1 MAEFEAGREI
11 ISLGTT
17 NNMFYIIADGSVTA
31 KVRGHEIT
39 IKKGDIVGIFDITMP
54 VHTCKYTAAENCSLI
69 PYSFENKEALLAL
82 LDRNSDL
89 RKLFILS
96 FCRNIVY
103 LVRDCQNA
111 YKECVSLYNYVQQVL
126 SAYHDICHSIG
137 LSGRI
142 LPFMDNIQQLDSDD
156 TPDFYLED
164 FYTSMRKII
173 AESKAEISANFVYGF
188 LTRSRE
194 DTNHMLS
201 LSDKYAEF
209 KNTYSDYLLN
219 EDKLDIYDIYCDIF
233 LRAQSNGAE
242 VSSIDASITGIVD
255 KMRSIPSISQQ
266 LLAKRVFE
274 FRSKTAQ
281 ARQKGPVS
289 KEDAAIREE
298 LTNSLSIILTYAD
311 TVDTTANEFT
321 SLLEQF
327 KKTADRNSTDK
338 QTDTIRR
345 HLTRMFYI
353 LYNEVVQISLKQEK
367 GKVPT
372 IIKMFLNFGY
382 MDPVLCGIDNAVEL
396 YKITE
401 DYHGLKEEGIYTFYE
416 WIREIYEG
424 RKQPSRN
431 EFEQDYAAYI
441 RNLKRERKIDKETE
455 TRMLDDNMGKVMYEL
470 QNVFPQVNKIT
481 FGRIFSYCPILM
493 EENIL
498 KSFDESL
505 MTPRKIL
512 DTFNKILSIDYSAF
526 YHEILFEDS
535 NANLKETVQI
545 DIRPDVI
552 LMPNAGSKG
561 ILWQEIEGMY
571 RTTPG
576 RMMISALHTEN
587 IDKTFIRMTGE
598 FRWEM
603 CKRTMGARWND
614 FASHSLTSDYCSYA
628 QFFNKNRDLS
638 FDAKEKIK
646 ELMKRCKNSYKEMF
660 VRDYMVFIQNE
671 STGSSRLNKV
681 VRGILFLYCPFSKD
695 ICQNLQGNGAFM
707 DLLEKYRIRKSQHL
721 HHLNQVFLRYQNSGK
736 AIPEEISSQ
745 KELLER

>member
-1 MAEFEAGREI
+1 MADFEAGREI

-17 NNMFYIIADGSVTA
+17 NNIFYIIADGSVTA
-31 KVRGHEIT
+31 RVRGHEIT

-54 VHTCKYTAAENCSLI
+54 IHTCKYTAAENCSLI
-69 PYSFENKEALLAL
+69 PYAFENTDALLAL

-89 RKLFILS
+89 RKLFVLS

-103 LVRDCQNA
+103 LIRDCQSA
-111 YKECVSLYNYVQQVL
+111 YKDCLSLYQYVEQVI
-126 SAYHDICHSIG
+126 SGYHDICHSIG

-142 LPFMDNIQQLDSDD
+142 LPFMDSIQQLDSDD
-156 TPDFYLED
+156 IPDFYLED

-173 AESKAEISANFVYGF
+173 AESKSEIPANFVYGF

-194 DTNHMLS
+194 DINQMLA
-201 LSDKYAEF
+201 LSDKYTEY
-209 KNTYSDYLLN
+209 KHTYSEYLLN

-233 LRAQSNGAE
+233 LRAQNNGAT
-242 VSSIDASITGIVD
+242 VSSIDAAITGIVD
-255 KMRSIPSISQQ
+255 KMRTIPTVSQQ

-281 ARQKGPVS
+281 ARQKGPMS

-298 LTNSLSIILTYAD
+298 LNNSLSIILTYAD

-321 SLLEQF
+321 TLLEQF
-327 KKTADRNSTDK
+327 KHVTDRNSTDK
-338 QTDTIRR
+338 QTDTMRR
-345 HLTRMFYI
+345 QLTKMFYI

-367 GKVPT
+367 RKVPT

-382 MDPVLCGIDNAVEL
+382 VDPVLCGIENAIEL

-401 DYHGLKEEGIYTFYE
+401 NYHGLKEEGIYTFYE
-416 WIREIYEG
+416 WIQEIFYG

-455 TRMLDDNMGKVMYEL
+455 ARMLDDNMGKVMYEL
-470 QNVFPQVNKIT
+470 QNVFPQVNKVT

-493 EENIL
+493 EENLL
-498 KSFDESL
+498 KSFDDLL

-512 DTFNKILSIDYSAF
+512 DTFNKILAIDYSAF

-535 NANLKETVQI
+535 NANLKESVQI

-552 LMPNAGSKG
+552 LMPNAGCKG

-576 RMMISALHTEN
+576 RMMISVLHTEN
-587 IDKTFIRMTGE
+587 VDKTFIRMTGE

-614 FASHSLTSDYCSYA
+614 FASHSLTSEYCSYA

-660 VRDYMVFIQNE
+660 VHDYIVFIQNE

-681 VRGILFLYCPFSKD
+681 VRGILFRYCPFSKE
-695 ICQNLQGNGAFM
+695 ICQNLQNNGTFM
-707 DLLEKYRIRKSQHL
+707 DYLEKYRIRKAQHL
-721 HHLNQVFLRYQNSGK
+721 HHLNQVLLKYQNSGK
-736 AIPEEISSQ
+736 PVPEEISSQ
-745 KELLER
+745 KALFER

>member
-1 MAEFEAGREI
+1 MADFEAGREI
-11 ISLGTT
+11 ISLGST
-17 NNMFYIIADGSVTA
+17 NNIFYIIADGSVTA
-31 KVRGHEIT
+31 RVRGHEIT

-69 PYSFENKEALLAL
+69 PYSFENTDALLAL

-89 RKLFILS
+89 RKLFVLS

-103 LVRDCQNA
+103 LIRDCQSS
-111 YKECVSLYNYVQQVL
+111 YKECVSLYQYVEQTITQ
-126 SAYHDICHSIG
+126 YHDICHSIG
-137 LSGRI
+137 LSGRN

-156 TPDFYLED
+156 VPDFYVEE
-164 FYTSMRKII
+164 YYATMRKII
-173 AESKAEISANFVYGF
+173 AEAATAIPAGFVYGF
-188 LTRSRE
+188 LAKSRE
-194 DTNHMLS
+194 DINHMLA
-201 LSDKYAEF
+201 LSDKYAECLR
-209 KNTYSDYLLN
+209 TYSEHLLN
-219 EDKLDIYDIYCDIF
+219 EDQLDIYDIYCDIF
-233 LRAQSNGAE
+233 LRAQNNGAA
-242 VSSIDASITGIVD
+242 VGSIDSAITAIVD
-255 KMRSIPSISQQ
+255 KMRTIPQINQQ
-266 LLAKRVFE
+266 LMAKRVFE

-281 ARQKGPVS
+281 ARQKGPIS

-298 LTNSLSIILTYAD
+298 LTNSLGIILTYAD
-311 TVDTTANEFT
+311 TVDTTASEFT
-321 SLLEQF
+321 MLLEQF
-327 KKTADRNSTDK
+327 KKAPDRNSTDK
-338 QTDTIRR
+338 QTDAIRR
-345 HLTRMFYI
+345 KLTKMFYI
-353 LYNEVVQISLKQEK
+353 LYSEVIQVSLKQD
-367 GKVPT
+367 KVPT

-382 MDPVLCGIDNAVEL
+382 MDPALCGFDNAVEL

-401 DYHGLKEEGIYTFYE
+401 NYHGLKEEGIYTFYE

-431 EFEQDYAAYI
+431 EFEQDYVAYI
-441 RNLKRERKIDKETE
+441 RNLKRERKIDKDTE

-470 QNVFPQVNKIT
+470 QNVFPQVNKVT

-498 KSFDESL
+498 KSFDDSL

-512 DTFNKILSIDYSAF
+512 DTFRKILAIDYSAF
-526 YHEILFEDS
+526 YHEILFEDTK
-535 NANLKETVQI
+535 AGLKESVQI

-552 LMPNAGSKG
+552 LMPNAGTKG

-576 RMMISALHTEN
+576 RMMISTIHTEN
-587 IDKTFIRMTGE
+587 IDKTFVRMTGE

-646 ELMKRCKNSYKEMF
+646 ELLKRCKNNYKEMF
-660 VRDYMVFIQNE
+660 VRDYIVFVQNE

-681 VRGILFLYCPFSKD
+681 VRGILFQYCPFTKE
-695 ICQNLQGNGAFM
+695 ICQNLQGNGVFI
-707 DLLEKYRIRKSQHL
+707 DYLDKYRIRKSQYL
-721 HHLNQVFLRYQNSGK
+721 HHFNQVLLKYQNLGK
-736 AIPEEISSQ
+736 PVPEEISSQ
-745 KELLER
+745 KELFDR

>member
-1 MAEFEAGREI
+1 MADFEAGREI
-11 ISLGTT
+11 ISLGST
-17 NNMFYIIADGSVTA
+17 NNIFYIIADGSVTA

-69 PYSFENKEALLAL
+69 PYSFENTDALLAL

-89 RKLFILS
+89 RKLFVLS

-103 LVRDCQNA
+103 LIRDCQSS
-111 YKECVSLYNYVQQVL
+111 YKECVSLYQYVEQTITQ
-126 SAYHDICHSIG
+126 YHDICHSIG
-137 LSGRI
+137 LSGRN

-156 TPDFYLED
+156 VPDFYVEE
-164 FYTSMRKII
+164 YYATMRKII
-173 AESKAEISANFVYGF
+173 AEAATAIPAGFVYGF
-188 LTRSRE
+188 LAKSRE
-194 DTNHMLS
+194 DINHMLA
-201 LSDKYAEF
+201 LSDKYAECLR
-209 KNTYSDYLLN
+209 TYSEHLLN
-219 EDKLDIYDIYCDIF
+219 EDQLDIYDIYCDIF
-233 LRAQSNGAE
+233 LRAQNNGAT
-242 VSSIDASITGIVD
+242 VGSIDSAITAIVD
-255 KMRSIPSISQQ
+255 KMRTIPQINQQ
-266 LLAKRVFE
+266 LMAKRVFE

-281 ARQKGPVS
+281 ARQKGPIS

-298 LTNSLSIILTYAD
+298 LTNSLGIILTYAD
-311 TVDTTANEFT
+311 TVDTTASEFT
-321 SLLEQF
+321 TLLEQF
-327 KKTADRNSTDK
+327 KKAPDRNSTDK
-338 QTDTIRR
+338 QTDAIRR
-345 HLTRMFYI
+345 QITKMFYI
-353 LYNEVVQISLKQEK
+353 LYSEVIQVSLKQD
-367 GKVPT
+367 KVPT

-382 MDPVLCGIDNAVEL
+382 MDPALCGFDNAVEL

-401 DYHGLKEEGIYTFYE
+401 NYHGLKEEGIYTFYE

-431 EFEQDYAAYI
+431 EFEQDYVAYI
-441 RNLKRERKIDKETE
+441 RNLKRERKIDKDTE

-470 QNVFPQVNKIT
+470 QNVFPQVNKVT

-498 KSFDESL
+498 KSFDDSL

-512 DTFNKILSIDYSAF
+512 DTFRKILAIDYSAF
-526 YHEILFEDS
+526 YHEILFEDTK
-535 NANLKETVQI
+535 AGLKESVQI

-552 LMPNAGSKG
+552 LMPNAGTKG

-576 RMMISALHTEN
+576 RMMISTIHTEN
-587 IDKTFIRMTGE
+587 IDKTFVRMTGE

-646 ELMKRCKNSYKEMF
+646 ELLKRCKNNYKEMF
-660 VRDYMVFIQNE
+660 VRDYIVFVQNE

-681 VRGILFLYCPFSKD
+681 VRGILFQYCPFTKE
-695 ICQNLQGNGAFM
+695 ICQNLQGNGAFI
-707 DLLEKYRIRKSQHL
+707 DYLDKYRIRKSQYL
-721 HHLNQVFLRYQNSGK
+721 HHLNQVLLKYQNLGK
-736 AIPEEISSQ
+736 PVPEEISSQ
-745 KELLER
+745 KDLFDR

>member
-1 MAEFEAGREI
+1 MADFEAGREI
-11 ISLGTT
+11 ISLGST
-17 NNMFYIIADGSVTA
+17 NNIFYIIADGSVTA
-31 KVRGHEIT
+31 RVRGHEIT

-69 PYSFENKEALLAL
+69 PYSFENTDALLAL

-89 RKLFILS
+89 RKLFVLS

-103 LVRDCQNA
+103 LIRDCQSS
-111 YKECVSLYNYVQQVL
+111 YKECVSLYQYVEQTITQ
-126 SAYHDICHSIG
+126 YHDICHSIG
-137 LSGRI
+137 LSGRN

-156 TPDFYLED
+156 VPDFYVEE
-164 FYTSMRKII
+164 YYATMRKII
-173 AESKAEISANFVYGF
+173 AEAATAIPAGFVYGF
-188 LTRSRE
+188 LAKSRE
-194 DTNHMLS
+194 DINHMLA
-201 LSDKYAEF
+201 LSDKYAECLR
-209 KNTYSDYLLN
+209 TYSEHLLN
-219 EDKLDIYDIYCDIF
+219 EDQLDIYDIYCDIF
-233 LRAQSNGAE
+233 LRAQNNGAA
-242 VSSIDASITGIVD
+242 VGSIDSAITAIVD
-255 KMRSIPSISQQ
+255 KMRTIPQINQQ
-266 LLAKRVFE
+266 LMAKRVFE

-281 ARQKGPVS
+281 ARQKGPIS

-298 LTNSLSIILTYAD
+298 LTNSLGIILTYAD
-311 TVDTTANEFT
+311 TVDTTASEFT
-321 SLLEQF
+321 MLLEQF
-327 KKTADRNSTDK
+327 KKAPDRNSTDK
-338 QTDTIRR
+338 QTDAIRR
-345 HLTRMFYI
+345 KLTKMFYI
-353 LYNEVVQISLKQEK
+353 LYSEVIQVSLKQD
-367 GKVPT
+367 KVPT

-382 MDPVLCGIDNAVEL
+382 MDPALCGFDNAVEL

-401 DYHGLKEEGIYTFYE
+401 NYHGLKEEGIYTFYE

-431 EFEQDYAAYI
+431 EFEQDYVAYI
-441 RNLKRERKIDKETE
+441 RNLKRERKIDKDTE

-470 QNVFPQVNKIT
+470 QNVFPQVNKVT

-498 KSFDESL
+498 KSFDDSL

-512 DTFNKILSIDYSAF
+512 DTFRKILAIDYSAF
-526 YHEILFEDS
+526 YHEILFEDTK
-535 NANLKETVQI
+535 AGLKESVQI

-552 LMPNAGSKG
+552 LMPNAGTKG

-576 RMMISALHTEN
+576 RMMISTIHTEN
-587 IDKTFIRMTGE
+587 IDKTFVRMTGE

-646 ELMKRCKNSYKEMF
+646 ELLKRCKNNYKEMF
-660 VRDYMVFIQNE
+660 VRDYIVFVQNE

-681 VRGILFLYCPFSKD
+681 VRGILFQYCPFTKE
-695 ICQNLQGNGAFM
+695 ICQNLQGNGAFI
-707 DLLEKYRIRKSQHL
+707 DYLDKYRIRKSQYL
-721 HHLNQVFLRYQNSGK
+721 HHLNQVLLKYQNLGK
-736 AIPEEISSQ
+736 PVPDEISSQ
-745 KELLER
+745 KDLFDR

>member
-1 MAEFEAGREI
+1 MADFEAGREI

-17 NNMFYIIADGSVTA
+17 NNIFYIIADGSVTA
-31 KVRGHEIT
+31 RVRGHEIT

-54 VHTCKYTAAENCSLI
+54 VHTCRYTAAENCSLI
-69 PYSFENKEALLAL
+69 PYAFENTDALLAL

-103 LVRDCQNA
+103 LIRDCQSS
-111 YKECVSLYNYVQQVL
+111 YKESISLSKYIEQTI
-126 SAYHDICHSIG
+126 SEYHNICHSIG

-156 TPDFYLED
+156 VPDFYIEEY
-164 FYTSMRKII
+164 YTAMRKII
-173 AESKAEISANFVYGF
+173 AESATVIPSGFVYGF
-188 LTRSRE
+188 LNKSR
-194 DTNHMLS
+194 DDINHMLA
-201 LSDKYAEF
+201 LSDKYAEYLR
-209 KNTYSDYLLN
+209 TYSEYLLN
-219 EDKLDIYDIYCDIF
+219 EDQLDIYDIYCDIF
-233 LRAQSNGAE
+233 LRAQNNGVA
-242 VSSIDASITGIVD
+242 VTSIDSAITAIVD
-255 KMRSIPSISQQ
+255 KMRTIPQINQQ

-281 ARQKGPVS
+281 ARQKGPMS

-298 LTNSLSIILTYAD
+298 LNNSVGIILTYAD
-311 TVDTTANEFT
+311 TVDTTASEFKV
-321 SLLEQF
+321 LIEQF
-327 KKTADRNSTDK
+327 KKIQDRNSTDK

-345 HLTRMFYI
+345 QLTKMFYI
-353 LYNEVVQISLKQEK
+353 LYSEVVQVSLKTD
-367 GKVPT
+367 KVPT

-382 MDPVLCGIDNAVEL
+382 MDPALCGYDNAIEL

-401 DYHGLKEEGIYTFYE
+401 NYHGLKEEGIYTFYE

-431 EFEQDYAAYI
+431 EFEQDYVAYI

-455 TRMLDDNMGKVMYEL
+455 AQMLDDNMGKVMYEL
-470 QNVFPQVNKIT
+470 QNVFPQVNKVT

-498 KSFDESL
+498 KSFDDSL
-505 MTPRKIL
+505 MTPRKVL
-512 DTFNKILSIDYSAF
+512 DTFRKILAIDYSAF

-535 NANLKETVQI
+535 KAGLKESVQI

-552 LMPNAGSKG
+552 LMPNAGTKG

-576 RMMISALHTEN
+576 RMMISTIHTEN
-587 IDKTFIRMTGE
+587 IDKTFVRMTGE

-646 ELMKRCKNSYKEMF
+646 ELLKRCKNNYKEMF
-660 VRDYMVFIQNE
+660 VRDYIVFIQNE

-681 VRGILFLYCPFSKD
+681 VRGILFRYCPFSKE

-707 DLLEKYRIRKSQHL
+707 DYLDKYRIRKSQYL
-721 HHLNQVFLRYQNSGK
+721 HHLNQVLLKYQNLGK
-736 AIPEEISSQ
+736 PVPEEIASQ
-745 KELLER
+745 KDLFDR

>member
-1 MAEFEAGREI
+1 MADFESGREI
-11 ISLGTT
+11 ISLGST
-17 NNMFYIIADGSVTA
+17 NNIFYIIADGSVTA

-54 VHTCKYTAAENCSLI
+54 VHTCKYTATENCSLI
-69 PYSFENKEALLAL
+69 PYTFDDKDALLAL

-103 LVRDCQNA
+103 LVRDCLTS
-111 YKECVSLYNYVQQVL
+111 YKESISLYKYIGQVI
-126 SAYHDICHSIG
+126 SQYHEICHSIG

-142 LPFMDNIQQLDSDD
+142 LPFMDNIQHLDAED
-156 TPDFYLED
+156 TPDFYLEEY
-164 FYTSMRKII
+164 YTSMRKII
-173 AESKAEISANFVYGF
+173 AESATAIPAGFVYGF
-188 LTRSRE
+188 LAKSRE
-194 DTNHMLS
+194 DINHMLA
-201 LSDKYAEF
+201 LSDKYMECQRA
-209 KNTYSDYLLN
+209 YCDYLIN
-219 EDKLDIYDIYCDIF
+219 EDNLDIYDIYCDMF
-233 LRAQSNGAE
+233 LRAQNNGVPTA
-242 VSSIDASITGIVD
+242 SIDAAITGIVD
-255 KMRSIPSISQQ
+255 KMRQLPNINQQ
-266 LLAKRVFE
+266 FMAKRVFE

-281 ARQKGPVS
+281 ARQKGPMS

-298 LTNSLSIILTYAD
+298 LNNSVQTILNYAD
-311 TVDTTANEFT
+311 TVDTTASEFT
-321 SLLEQF
+321 KLLEQF
-327 KKTADRNSTDK
+327 KNAPDRNSTDK
-338 QTDTIRR
+338 QTDMLRR
-345 HLTRMFYI
+345 QLTKMFYI

-367 GKVPT
+367 VPT

-382 MDPVLCGIDNAVEL
+382 IDPALCGIDNAVEL

-401 DYHGLKEEGIYTFYE
+401 NYHGLKEEGIYTFYE
-416 WIREIYEG
+416 WIQEIYHG

-431 EFEQDYAAYI
+431 EFEQDYVAYI

-470 QNVFPQVNKIT
+470 QNVFPQVNKVT

-498 KSFDESL
+498 KSFEALL
-505 MTPRKIL
+505 MTPRRIL
-512 DTFNKILSIDYSAF
+512 DTFDRILSIDYSAF
-526 YHEILFEDS
+526 YHEILFEDTK
-535 NANLKETVQI
+535 ANIKESVQI

-552 LMPNAGSKG
+552 LMPNAGTKG

-576 RMMISALHTEN
+576 RMMISSLHTEN
-587 IDKTFIRMTGE
+587 IDKTFVRMTGE

-638 FDAKEKIK
+638 FDAKEKVK
-646 ELMKRCKNSYKEMF
+646 ELLKRSKNNFKEMF

-681 VRGILFLYCPFSKD
+681 VRSILFQYCPFSQD

-707 DLLEKYRIRKSQHL
+707 DCLEKYRIRKSQHL
-721 HHLNQVFLRYQNSGK
+721 HHLNQVLLKYQNSGK
-736 AIPEEISSQ
+736 PVPEEISSQ
-745 KELLER
+745 KALFER

>member
-1 MAEFEAGREI
+1 MADFEAGREI
-11 ISLGTT
+11 ISLGST
-17 NNMFYIIADGSVTA
+17 NNIFYIIADGSVTA

-69 PYSFENKEALLAL
+69 PYSFENTDALLAL

-89 RKLFILS
+89 RKLFVLS

-103 LVRDCQNA
+103 LIRDCQSS
-111 YKECVSLYNYVQQVL
+111 YKECVSLYQYVEQTITQ
-126 SAYHDICHSIG
+126 YHDICHSIG
-137 LSGRI
+137 LSGRN

-156 TPDFYLED
+156 VPDFYVEE
-164 FYTSMRKII
+164 YYATMRKII
-173 AESKAEISANFVYGF
+173 AEAATAIPAGFVYGF
-188 LTRSRE
+188 LAKSRE
-194 DTNHMLS
+194 DINHMLA
-201 LSDKYAEF
+201 LSDKYAECLR
-209 KNTYSDYLLN
+209 TYSEHLLN
-219 EDKLDIYDIYCDIF
+219 EDQLDIYDIYCDIF
-233 LRAQSNGAE
+233 LRAQNNGAT
-242 VSSIDASITGIVD
+242 VGSIDSAITAIVD
-255 KMRSIPSISQQ
+255 KMRTIPQINQQ
-266 LLAKRVFE
+266 LMAKRVFE

-281 ARQKGPVS
+281 ARQKGPIS

-298 LTNSLSIILTYAD
+298 LTNSLGIILTYAD
-311 TVDTTANEFT
+311 TVDTTASEFT
-321 SLLEQF
+321 TLLEQF
-327 KKTADRNSTDK
+327 KKAPDRNSTDK
-338 QTDTIRR
+338 QTDAIRR
-345 HLTRMFYI
+345 QITKMFYI
-353 LYNEVVQISLKQEK
+353 LYSEVVQVSLKQD
-367 GKVPT
+367 KVPT

-382 MDPVLCGIDNAVEL
+382 MDPALCGFDNAVEL

-401 DYHGLKEEGIYTFYE
+401 NYHGLKEEGIYTFYE

-431 EFEQDYAAYI
+431 EFEQDYVAYI
-441 RNLKRERKIDKETE
+441 RNLKRERKIDKDTE

-470 QNVFPQVNKIT
+470 QNVFPQVNKVT

-498 KSFDESL
+498 KSFDDSL

-512 DTFNKILSIDYSAF
+512 DTFRKILAIDYSAF
-526 YHEILFEDS
+526 YHEILFEDTK
-535 NANLKETVQI
+535 AGLKESVQI

-552 LMPNAGSKG
+552 LMPNAGTKG

-576 RMMISALHTEN
+576 RMMISTIHTEN
-587 IDKTFIRMTGE
+587 IDKTFVRMTGE

-646 ELMKRCKNSYKEMF
+646 ELLKRCKNNYKEMF
-660 VRDYMVFIQNE
+660 VRDYIVFVQNE

-681 VRGILFLYCPFSKD
+681 VRGILFQYCPFTKE
-695 ICQNLQGNGAFM
+695 ICQNLQGNGAFI
-707 DLLEKYRIRKSQHL
+707 DYLDKYRIRKSQYL
-721 HHLNQVFLRYQNSGK
+721 HHLNQVLLKYQNLGK
-736 AIPEEISSQ
+736 PVPEEISSQ
-745 KELLER
+745 KDLFDR

>member
-1 MAEFEAGREI
+1 MADFEAGREI
-11 ISLGTT
+11 ISLGST
-17 NNMFYIIADGSVTA
+17 NNIFYIIADGSVTA

-69 PYSFENKEALLAL
+69 PYSFENTDALLAL

-89 RKLFILS
+89 RKLFVLS

-103 LVRDCQNA
+103 LIRDCQSS
-111 YKECVSLYNYVQQVL
+111 YKECVSLYQYVEQTITQ
-126 SAYHDICHSIG
+126 YHDICHSIG
-137 LSGRI
+137 LSGRN

-156 TPDFYLED
+156 VPDFYVEE
-164 FYTSMRKII
+164 YYATMRKII
-173 AESKAEISANFVYGF
+173 AEAATAIPAGFVYGF
-188 LTRSRE
+188 LAKSRE
-194 DTNHMLS
+194 DINHMLA
-201 LSDKYAEF
+201 LSDKYAECLR
-209 KNTYSDYLLN
+209 TYSEHLLN
-219 EDKLDIYDIYCDIF
+219 EDQLDIYDIYCDIF
-233 LRAQSNGAE
+233 LRAQNNGAT
-242 VSSIDASITGIVD
+242 VGSIDSAITAIVD
-255 KMRSIPSISQQ
+255 KMRTIPQINQQ
-266 LLAKRVFE
+266 LMAKRVFE

-281 ARQKGPVS
+281 ARQKGPIS

-298 LTNSLSIILTYAD
+298 LTNSLGIILTYAD
-311 TVDTTANEFT
+311 TVDTTASEFT
-321 SLLEQF
+321 TLLEQF
-327 KKTADRNSTDK
+327 KKAPDRNSTDK
-338 QTDTIRR
+338 QTDAIRR
-345 HLTRMFYI
+345 QITKMFYI
-353 LYNEVVQISLKQEK
+353 LYSEVIQVSLKQD
-367 GKVPT
+367 KVPT

-382 MDPVLCGIDNAVEL
+382 MDPALCGFDNAVEL

-401 DYHGLKEEGIYTFYE
+401 NYHGLKEEGIYTFYE

-431 EFEQDYAAYI
+431 EFEQDYVAYI
-441 RNLKRERKIDKETE
+441 RNLKRERKIDKDTE

-470 QNVFPQVNKIT
+470 QNVFPQVNKVT

-498 KSFDESL
+498 KSFDDSL

-512 DTFNKILSIDYSAF
+512 DTFRKILAIDYSAF
-526 YHEILFEDS
+526 YHEILFEDTK
-535 NANLKETVQI
+535 AGLKESVQI

-552 LMPNAGSKG
+552 LMPNAGTKG

-576 RMMISALHTEN
+576 RMMISTIHTEN
-587 IDKTFIRMTGE
+587 IDKTFVRMTGE

-646 ELMKRCKNSYKEMF
+646 ELLKRCKNNYKEMF
-660 VRDYMVFIQNE
+660 VRDYIVFVQNE

-681 VRGILFLYCPFSKD
+681 VRGILFQYCPFTKE
-695 ICQNLQGNGAFM
+695 ICQNLQGNGAFI
-707 DLLEKYRIRKSQHL
+707 DYLEKYRIRKSQYL
-721 HHLNQVFLRYQNSGK
+721 HHLNQVLLKYQNLGK
-736 AIPEEISSQ
+736 PVPEEISSQ
-745 KELLER
+745 KDLFDR